1 MDIKIKK
8 ELKKITWPL
17 FVETALFSLLG
28 SVDTIMLGKYSDNAV
43 AAVGVA
49 NQIVWMFNLLFGI
62 TTAGTSILIAQYLGA
77 RSEKKTIIQVSGISI
92 AINLIIGIIVSV
104 LMFLGG
110 RSIMKF
116 LNSPPEIIELGVQYL
131 YIVGGF
137 LFFQAIMMTFTAILR
152 AHSLTKICMKVTI
165 TINIVNIVLNYILI
179 FGKLGFPAMGVAGA
193 ALATTISKALGV
205 IILGKVIFN
214 LLFKKVSL
222 DMFKPF
228 PKNQLLNILKIGI
241 PSASESIS
249 YNFSQI
255 VVTSFINLLG
265 ANSMATKSY
274 IGTIVCFSF
283 IFASAI
289 GQGGSILIGRFI
301 GSNEG
306 NNAYKLCMYTI
317 KKAVLVSISIS
328 LIIALVGRG
337 IIGILTSNEEI
348 ISIATIIF
356 LVEIFLEPGRCINL
370 VGINGLRAVGDV
382 KFPLYIG
389 VFSMWTFGVGLS
401 YILGIKFG
409 LGLIGAWIGFA
420 IDEVFRAILVLIR
433 WKSGKWKGKSFIKN

>member
-1 MDIKIKK
+1 
-8 ELKKITWPL
+8 
-17 FVETALFSLLG
+17 
-28 SVDTIMLGKYSDNAV
+28 
-43 AAVGVA
+43 
-49 NQIVWMFNLLFGI
+49 
-62 TTAGTSILIAQYLGA
+62 
-77 RSEKKTIIQVSGISI
+77 
-92 AINLIIGIIVSV
+92 
-104 LMFLGG
+104 
-110 RSIMKF
+110 
-116 LNSPPEIIELGVQYL
+116 
-131 YIVGGF
+131 
-137 LFFQAIMMTFTAILR
+137 
-152 AHSLTKICMKVTI
+152 
-165 TINIVNIVLNYILI
+165 
-179 FGKLGFPAMGVAGA
+179 
-193 ALATTISKALGV
+193 
-205 IILGKVIFN
+205 
-214 LLFKKVSL
+214 
-222 DMFKPF
+222 MFKPF

-274 IGTIVCFSF
+274 VGTIVCFSF

-401 YILGIKFG
+401 YTWNKIWTWLNRC
-409 LGLIGAWIGFA
+409 LDWIC
-420 IDEVFRAILVLIR
+420 
-433 WKSGKWKGKSFIKN
+433 N

>member
-49 NQIVWMFNLLFGI
+49 NQIIWMFNLLFGI

-274 IGTIVCFSF
+274 VGTIVCFSF

>member
-49 NQIVWMFNLLFGI
+49 NQIIWMFNLLFGI

-179 FGKLGFPAMGVAGA
+179 FGKLGFPTMGVAGA

-274 IGTIVCFSF
+274 VGTIVCFSF

>member
-1 MDIKIKK
+1 MDIEAKK

-49 NQIVWMFNLLFGI
+49 NQIIWMFNLLFVI
-62 TTAGTSILIAQYLGA
+62 ITAGTSILIAQHLGA
-77 RSEKKTIIQVSGISI
+77 KSEKKTIIQVSGISI
-92 AINLIIGIIVSV
+92 GINLIIGIIVSA

-110 RSIMKF
+110 SFIMKF
-116 LNSPPEIIELGVQYL
+116 LNSPPEIIEFGVQYL

-179 FGKLGFPAMGVAGA
+179 FGKLGFPVMGVAGA
-193 ALATTISKALGV
+193 ALATTVSKALGV
-205 IILGKVIFN
+205 IILGKVTFD
-214 LLFKKVSL
+214 LLFNKASL

-228 PKNQLLNILKIGI
+228 PKQQFLNILKIGI
-241 PSASESIS
+241 PSASENIS

-289 GQGGSILIGRFI
+289 GQGGGIMIGKFI
-301 GSNEG
+301 GNNEE
-306 NNAYKLCMYTI
+306 NKAYKLCMYTI
-317 KKAVLVSISIS
+317 KKSVLVSIVISIM
-328 LIIALVGRG
+328 IGVVGRG
-337 IIGILTSNEEI
+337 VIGILTTNEEI
-348 ISIATIIF
+348 ISIASIIF
-356 LVEIFLEPGRCINL
+356 LIEIFLEPGRCINL
-370 VGINGLRAVGDV
+370 VGINGLRAAGDV
-382 KFPLYIG
+382 RFPVYIG

-409 LGLIGAWIGFA
+409 LGLVGAWVGFTV
-420 IDEVFRAILVLIR
+420 DECFRAILVLIR
-433 WKSGKWKGKSFIKN
+433 WKSGKWRGKSFINN